1 MLIEQTHRRAE
12 ETLEFKITQPRE
24 TFHFKPPISNHVSW
38 MTRLTSLELY
48 TSIFNINTTNNKF
61 ELCTDNFD
69 GFSFEELKNDH
80 EEILNF
86 IKIHHI
92 IYNKKK

>member
-24 TFHFKPPISNHVSW
+24 TFHFKPPISIQGSW

-69 GFSFEELKNDH
+69 GFSFE
-80 EEILNF
+80 
-86 IKIHHI
+86 
-92 IYNKKK
+92 